1 MSNILSYTI
10 SSEHECFE
18 QAMLYEHIFL
28 IISYTWRNSYFF
40 NNIGRVE
47 AVAHSARSI
56 SSWRTGFSDAEFG
69 RYRRAKHRQ
78 DGMISSQSLTHKDIG

>member
-56 SSWRTGFSDAEFG
+56 SSWRTGFSDAEVRPLPTGQTPTGWDDQF
-69 RYRRAKHRQ
+69 AVAH
-78 DGMISSQSLTHKDIG
+78 T